1 MSQSKQVHALITKAR
16 QKSDFDA
23 VVIHYGCSEAEVEEM
38 KSIANAN
45 RADARECFA
54 YLAGQIR
61 RKAAA

>member
-23 VVIHYGCSEAEVEEM
+23 VVSHYGCSESEVEEM
-38 KSIANAN
+38 KAIANSN
-45 RADARECFA
+45 RAEARECFA

-61 RKAAA
+61 SKAAV